1 MSAPLRSRQQ
11 PELPATLRLVVLV
24 ALAVGLSLASVAGL

>member
-1 MSAPLRSRQQ
+1 MSDRLRNRQQ

-24 ALAVGLSLASVAGL
+24 TLAIGLSLASVAGL